1 MDTNWF
7 PARADSELKSITSAG
22 IVCQRLAASLLPKG
36 LQVSGVFA
44 VFFPGMLRA
53 HVLDLRGDEIA
64 VVDLQAVDPSNPVK
78 LNQTINVAEPA
89 DRVSVHLSD
98 QQGVDRGSLGEAKIT
113 KPEKTS

>member
-1 MDTNWF
+1 
-7 PARADSELKSITSAG
+7 
-22 IVCQRLAASLLPKG
+22 LLPKG

-53 HVLDLRGDEIA
+53 HVLDPRGAEIA
-64 VVDLQAVDPSNPVK
+64 VVDLQAVDPADPVE
-78 LNQTINVAEPA
+78 LDQTISVAEPA

-98 QQGVDRGSLGEAKIT
+98 QQGVDRGSLGEAKIV